1 MDKPSISSSFS
12 KSDEYEILTNIDE
25 VFSINFEISGFCN
38 ITTCMFT
45 LCYTFSLRI
54 LFVIYKTIR
63 IVLSSVMI

>member
-1 MDKPSISSSFS
+1 MDKPYTSSSFS

-25 VFSINFEISGFCN
+25 VFNINFEISGFCN

-45 LCYTFSLRI
+45 LYYTFSLRI